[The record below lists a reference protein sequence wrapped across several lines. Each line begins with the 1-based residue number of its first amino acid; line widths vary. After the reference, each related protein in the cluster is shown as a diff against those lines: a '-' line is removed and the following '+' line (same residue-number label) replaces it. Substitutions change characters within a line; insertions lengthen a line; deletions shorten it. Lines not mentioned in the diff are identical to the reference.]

1 MLRYGAVRRTLCQ
14 HEVEDELLAPE
25 DQALD
30 DVQAEHAQ
38 RVQDVDA
45 LVEEPLLILLRLKL
59 GLLDHL
65 ADLKCLG
72 QTRLP
77 CDYSSDRRLDR
88 ALLLLQVLYLF
99 HDER

>member
-25 DQALD
+25 DQAFD

-59 GLLDHL
+59 GLFDHL
-65 ADLKCLG
+65 ADLECLG

-77 CDYSSDRRLDR
+77 CDYSSDRRLDW